1 MPENVEKSGRPEGK
15 EPKGGF
21 VLVRV
26 DKALLKE
33 LAGLFPEVEG
43 ISDTAKVNVLLRKL
57 LAMERDKR
65 FRETDVRALA
75 GYFKEIA
82 EALDSARSL
91 FGKPKEPETS

>member
-1 MPENVEKSGRPEGK
+1 LPENVEKNGRLEGK
-15 EPKGGF
+15 EPKGGY

-57 LAMERDKR
+57 LAMERSKR
-65 FRETDVRALA
+65 FQETDVRNLV

-82 EALDSARSL
+82 EALDNAWSL
-91 FGKPKEPETS
+91 FGKPKKPETS

>member
-1 MPENVEKSGRPEGK
+1 LSENVEKSGRLEGK
-15 EPKGGF
+15 GPKGYAF
-21 VLVRV
+21 VRV

-57 LAMERDKR
+57 LMMERDR
-65 FRETDVRALA
+65 RVQETDVRALV

-91 FGKPKEPETS
+91 FDKLRKPETS

>member
-26 DKALLKE
+26 DKALLSE
-33 LAGLFPEVEG
+33 LMRQFPEVEG

-65 FRETDVRALA
+65 FRETDVRALV

-82 EALDSARSL
+82 EALDNARSL
-91 FGKPKEPETS
+91 SGKPKKPETS